1 MRPKPFLPE
10 IVETE
15 NFVRDKNSGL
25 VWHRCQLRPLYADT
39 DRSQVVYHANYL
51 KFMERARTEGLRSLG
66 LEQGDIAA
74 QDDIIF
80 ALSQSDIRY
89 LRPAIYDDL
98 LRVETDLLA
107 VKGARILFKQAIYRD
122 DALLVTADITI
133 ATISKIGQAKRI
145 PEYIRTCLRKEIT

>member
-1 MRPKPFLPE
+1 MTHQFE
-10 IVETE
+10 
-15 NFVRDKNSGL
+15 VR
-25 VWHRCQLRPLYADT
+25 VYYEDT
-39 DRSQVVYHANYL
+39 DCGGVVYHANYL

-98 LRVETDLLA
+98 LRVETDLFA

-122 DALLVTADITI
+122 DTLLVKADITI